1 MIQSQQRKPALDTG
15 LVRLGKLIL
24 KYNFDWYNLM
34 DRWDQPQDLVQVK
47 RSKLKKL
54 LIFYGAMGGAVGVS
68 FGLYLNSIGVC

>member
-1 MIQSQQRKPALDTG
+1 MYEKT
-15 LVRLGKLIL
+15 VRFLSL

>member
-1 MIQSQQRKPALDTG
+1 MA
-15 LVRLGKLIL
+15 
-24 KYNFDWYNLM
+24 
-34 DRWDQPQDLVQVK
+34 RWDSDITPAQDLVQIK

>member
-15 LVRLGKLIL
+15 LARLGKLIL

-54 LIFYGAMGGAVGVS
+54 LIFHGAMGGAVGVS

>member
-15 LVRLGKLIL
+15 LARLGKLIL
-24 KYNFDWYNLM
+24 KYNFDWYNLR